1 MKAHHQV
8 AKTAPGSTP
17 TVRQRIFTRYLVA
30 ILVDLLVLN
39 LFAEYWQRVEV
50 SSFSVTLLAAVIM
63 QLLLQATFVIEHV
76 VAARF
81 AGREGIQWQALRWIS
96 AWLILFLSKLIMLWS
111 INLALGDSI
120 RFLGPHHG
128 VLAFITVIV
137 AMVSAEE
144 LTFSCTAGSATEYRL
159 KMAEQTA

>member
-1 MKAHHQV
+1 MKSHHHAV
-8 AKTAPGSTP
+8 KTASGEAP
-17 TVRQRIFTRYLVA
+17 TTRQRVFTRYLIA

-39 LFAEYWQRVEV
+39 LFAEYWHKVEV
-50 SSFSVTLLAAVIM
+50 SSFSVALLAAVIM
-63 QLLLQATFVIEHV
+63 QLLLQATLVIEHS

-81 AGREGIQWQALRWIS
+81 SNREGMQWQVLRWVS

-120 RFLGPHHG
+120 QFMGSHHG

-144 LTFSCTAGSATEYRL
+144 LTFFVYRRL
-159 KMAEQTA
+159 GKSK